1 MKGLSLFFFF
11 ITQLG
16 LAQNIPVFQ
25 VLYAE
30 KASLNNGTPLKSL
43 DKLLDETILVADSG
57 YLVLIHETGIPVEFS
72 GDTAVSLIELHSVL
86 DPPKKKDVS
95 TYQES
100 YGISV
105 LFLSNPAELMKFRLN
120 PMKACHDCGPTYPI
134 IYPPLINNRIYFKD
148 SVKIL
153 WAHKFGSENVKA
165 TIKNVFDEDLKTYV
179 TKDKLILIAGRELKS
194 QGIDCVVSFTSFA
207 ESGKRIKN
215 EITQGYLISPFY
227 SDKIDFPYSA
237 EIKTAAAALMAGY
250 FYEIAKWG
258 VSAEAQVHYELATQL
273 SDKQFYKDILNNYL
287 KRTGQ

>member
-1 MKGLSLFFFF
+1 MKAGWLVLLICISKSV
-11 ITQLG
+11 TGQ
-16 LAQNIPVFQ
+16 IPVFQ

-30 KASLNNGTPLKSL
+30 KASLSNGTPLKSL
-43 DKLLDETILVADSG
+43 DKLLDETIHVADSG

-86 DPPKKKDVS
+86 NPPKKKDIS

-100 YGISV
+100 DGISF

-120 PMKACHDCGPTYPI
+120 PKKACHDCGPTYPI

-153 WAHKFGSENVKA
+153 WAHKFGLENIKA

-179 TKDKLILIAGRELKS
+179 TKDKLILIAGRELKL
-194 QGIDCVVSFTSFA
+194 QGIDCVISFTSFA

-215 EITQGYLISPFY
+215 ESTQGYLISPFY
-227 SDKIDFPYSA
+227 SDRIDFPYSA
-237 EIKTAAAALMAGY
+237 VINTPAVALMAGY
-250 FYEIAKWG
+250 FYERARALVDAK
-258 VSAEAQVHYELATQL
+258 VHYELATQL
-273 SDKQFYKDILNNYL
+273 SDKQFYKDMLSNYL
-287 KRTGQ
+287 KRSGQ